1 MVLYDGSFFIIDLQS
16 MEYLFYGNISTTF
29 SGFSK
34 ERDHVNVIF
43 QKNNKE
49 SCVII
54 NHNIS
59 VNSYDWKTKRDI
71 CLHKFED
78 QVENYIRNLSMSTN
92 QALLVVLTYNGN
104 VYVFDITTTGLKL
117 LYALTLTEIRNITDL
132 ISNKL
137 TNRVINKSRN
147 FVLSA
152 NFTISSEELIVCY
165 FCWLV
170 IIWLLPK
177 RLSLKE
183 ICWLKLRT
191 LWSKNVIEQ
200 FSDIPNVLRDF
211 FVVQTYERLM
221 HLM

>member
-54 NHNIS
+54 SHNIS

-104 VYVFDITTTGLKL
+104 VYVFDI
-117 LYALTLTEIRNITDL
+117 
-132 ISNKL
+132 
-137 TNRVINKSRN
+137 
-147 FVLSA
+147 
-152 NFTISSEELIVCY
+152 
-165 FCWLV
+165 
-170 IIWLLPK
+170 
-177 RLSLKE
+177 E

-200 FSDIPNVLRDF
+200 FSNIPNVLRDF
-211 FVVQTYERLM
+211 LLFKSMRD
-221 HLM
+221 